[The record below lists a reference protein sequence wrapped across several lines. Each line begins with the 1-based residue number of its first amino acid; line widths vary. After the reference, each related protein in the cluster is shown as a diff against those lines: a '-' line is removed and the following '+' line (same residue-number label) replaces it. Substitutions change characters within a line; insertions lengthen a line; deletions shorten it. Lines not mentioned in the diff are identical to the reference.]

1 MVLCMSQV
9 DRTQAAFGFQ
19 HRGDTLNALNRRFAV
34 DLSGAR
40 LRHWKSE
47 VLSIGSRV
55 SLCTFRRRSV
65 FVAQLRLLCPSRF
78 VR

>member
-19 HRGDTLNALNRRFAV
+19 HRGDTFNALNRRFAV

-40 LRHWKSE
+40 LRHWTSG

-55 SLCTFRRRSV
+55 LLCIVRRSF
-65 FVAQLRLLCPSRF
+65 FVARLRLLCPSRF
-78 VR
+78 MR

>member
-9 DRTQAAFGFQ
+9 DRTQAVFGFQ
-19 HRGDTLNALNRRFAV
+19 HRGDTFNALNRRFAV

-47 VLSIGSRV
+47 VLSIASRV
-55 SLCTFRRRSV
+55 SLCIVRR
-65 FVAQLRLLCPSRF
+65 
-78 VR
+78 